1 MKKIT
6 GIIAILLFL
15 QGSRSYGQTLT
26 LPASATDT
34 TLQEADLQTC
44 VDIALKNF
52 PLIKQNQI
60 DQKITDAQIKSKI
73 AEWYPQVNLN
83 GSYQNTFQRLTSIS
97 SIGGNLTTIVQ
108 GTYNTSAVQLGAT
121 QNLFNRDAL
130 LASKSAG
137 DVRQNTLNQ
146 LITNKIDLVANV
158 TKAYYAILSL
168 MQQVRVLDE
177 DIVRLQ
183 RSLKDSYNQYKAGVV
198 DNTGY
203 KQATISLNN
212 SKAQKQ
218 GLEATLPSYYAL
230 LKLYMNYPAEK
241 EFTVHYDSLQ
251 LDQMSALD
259 TNQNVDYQKR
269 IEYKTLTTNKRLLE
283 ANLKYEKWSYLPT
296 VSLFANYNL
305 NYFSSRFSDLYKNNY
320 PQSFAGVQVTMP
332 LFQGGK
338 RRENIKVAQFNLD
351 RNAWDFQNLQNS
363 VNQEYQTAIS
373 AYKSDLATYNA
384 TKENMQLAQEVYNT
398 VDLQYRAGIKTY
410 LDVITAETTLQTS
423 KINFTNALFK
433 LLSDKVDVQKAN
445 GSIQPN

>member
-1 MKKIT
+1 MKRIT
-6 GIIAILLFL
+6 GILAVLLFL
-15 QGSRSYGQTLT
+15 QGSWSFGQTV
-26 LPASATDT
+26 PASAADT

-44 VDIALKNF
+44 VDIALKNY

-60 DQKITDAQIKSKI
+60 DQKVTEAQIKSKI
-73 AEWYPQVNLN
+73 ADWYPQLNLN
-83 GSYQNTFQRLTSIS
+83 GSYQHTFQRLTMITSQGS
-97 SIGGNLTTIVQ
+97 FVS
-108 GTYNTSAVQLGAT
+108 GTYNTSAVQLGLT

-137 DVRQNTLNQ
+137 DVKQNTLNQ

-168 MQQVRVLDE
+168 MQQVSVLDE

-241 EFTVHYDSLQ
+241 EFTIHYDSLQ
-251 LDQMSALD
+251 LDQMAALD
-259 TNQNVDYQKR
+259 TNQNVDVQQR
-269 IEYKTLTTNKRLLE
+269 IEYKTLATNKRLLE

-296 VSLFANYNL
+296 VSLFGNYNL
-305 NYFSSRFSDLYKNNY
+305 NYMNNKFADLYKNNI
-320 PQSFAGVQVTMP
+320 PQSFAGLQVTMP

-338 RRENIKVAQFNLD
+338 RKQNIKVAEFNLE
-351 RNAWDFQNLQNS
+351 RNAWDFQNLNNA
-363 VNQEYQTAIS
+363 VNQEYQTALS
-373 AYKSDLATYNA
+373 AYKADLATYHA

-410 LDVITAETTLQTS
+410 LDVITAETTLLTS
-423 KINFTNALFK
+423 KINFTNSLFK
-433 LLSDKVDVQKAN
+433 LLSDKVDVQKAS